1 MEAFHPPK
9 EIEET
14 IDDSDLPKEEGI
26 SEKWLREKIDSLIP
40 LIQERWPNI
49 AQQTL
54 EKAKGSID
62 DLVYT
67 LNETRIWLYITNQKQ
82 WIPSSFLVQKVKN
95 IEDKLSEEIHQ
106 SLMQKFV
113 DKNKSQMVQNLNISE
128 KNISISNNTYVMIK
142 EEKIGVISGF
152 KISFDKKFQDILTS
166 NYQKIIKDQM
176 KASLTNQVRHTLLQ
190 RQVLIIL
197 FKLT

>member
-54 EKAKGSID
+54 ETAKGSID
-62 DLVYT
+62 DLVGV
-67 LNETRIWLYITNQKQ
+67 IANQTG
-82 WIPSSFLVQKVKN
+82 SSANGIKN
-95 IEDKLSEEIHQ
+95 QLFEIIDSIQDNSWEQISDKIEPIESQLEE
-106 SLMQKFV
+106 LL
-113 DKNKSQMVQNLNISE
+113 DEL
-128 KNISISNNTYVMIK
+128 NNTLRPKIENPIRQQPILSIAVAAGIGLLIGTLIK
-142 EEKIGVISGF
+142 SGR
-152 KISFDKKFQDILTS
+152 K
-166 NYQKIIKDQM
+166 
-176 KASLTNQVRHTLLQ
+176 
-190 RQVLIIL
+190 
-197 FKLT
+197 